1 MYVTAREF
9 KFIKYVANFHTRSA
23 ADEFE
28 AHLKSLLDNDIEKK
42 LIGVKRFKNSV
53 IFSMEDNARGY
64 ILAKEFEEAYINK
77 NKPAPVEQP
86 KPEPIQTPEPQ
97 PEFST
102 PEPQPMSSEPEIQ
115 PEPETINESV
125 IQEFVEAVAEPIA
138 EPIAEP
144 VVAEVEYLETEK
156 IDKIEEEIP
165 TIEERMG
172 TKKIVNLFKNLNK

>member
-97 PEFST
+97 PMSST
-102 PEPQPMSSEPEIQ
+102 PETQPEPQ

-125 IQEFVEAVAEPIA
+125 IQEVIETVEEPI
-138 EPIAEP
+138 
-144 VVAEVEYLETEK
+144 VSEVEFLETEK

-165 TIEERMG
+165 TVEERMG

>member
-97 PEFST
+97 PMSST
-102 PEPQPMSSEPEIQ
+102 PETQPEPQPA
-115 PEPETINESV
+115 PETINESV
-125 IQEFVEAVAEPIA
+125 IKEVIETVEEPI
-138 EPIAEP
+138 
-144 VVAEVEYLETEK
+144 VSEVEFLETEK

-165 TIEERMG
+165 TVEERMG
-172 TKKIVNLFKNLNK
+172 TMKIVNLFKNLNK

>member
-86 KPEPIQTPEPQ
+86 KPEPTQ
-97 PEFST
+97 T
-102 PEPQPMSSEPEIQ
+102 PEPQPMSSTPETQPEPQ
-115 PEPETINESV
+115 PEPEIINESV
-125 IQEFVEAVAEPIA
+125 IQEVIETVEEPI
-138 EPIAEP
+138 
-144 VVAEVEYLETEK
+144 VSEVEFLETEK

>member
-97 PEFST
+97 PMSSIPET
-102 PEPQPMSSEPEIQ
+102 QPEPQ

-125 IQEFVEAVAEPIA
+125 IQEVIETVEEPI
-138 EPIAEP
+138 
-144 VVAEVEYLETEK
+144 VSEVEFLETEK

>member
-28 AHLKSLLDNDIEKK
+28 AHLKNLLDNDIEKK
-42 LIGVKRFKNSV
+42 LIGIKRFRNSV

-86 KPEPIQTPEPQ
+86 APQPEPIQI
-97 PEFST
+97 
-102 PEPQPMSSEPEIQ
+102 PEPQPMASSPDSAI
-115 PEPETINESV
+115 TSR
-125 IQEFVEAVAEPIA
+125 
-138 EPIAEP
+138 
-144 VVAEVEYLETEK
+144 T
-156 IDKIEEEIP
+156 
-165 TIEERMG
+165 
-172 TKKIVNLFKNLNK
+172 NL

>member
-97 PEFST
+97 PMSST
-102 PEPQPMSSEPEIQ
+102 PETQPEPQ

-125 IQEFVEAVAEPIA
+125 IQEVIETVEEPI
-138 EPIAEP
+138 
-144 VVAEVEYLETEK
+144 VSEVEFLETEK

>member
-97 PEFST
+97 PMSST
-102 PEPQPMSSEPEIQ
+102 PETQPEPQPA
-115 PEPETINESV
+115 PETINESV
-125 IQEFVEAVAEPIA
+125 IKEVIETVEEPI
-138 EPIAEP
+138 
-144 VVAEVEYLETEK
+144 VSEVEFLETEK

>member
-97 PEFST
+97 PMSSAPET
-102 PEPQPMSSEPEIQ
+102 QPEPQ

-125 IQEFVEAVAEPIA
+125 IQEVIETVIETVEEPI
-138 EPIAEP
+138 
-144 VVAEVEYLETEK
+144 VSEVEFLETAK

-165 TIEERMG
+165 TVEERMG
-172 TKKIVNLFKNLNK
+172 TMKIVNLFKNLNK

>member
-97 PEFST
+97 PMSSAPET
-102 PEPQPMSSEPEIQ
+102 QPETQPEPQ

-125 IQEFVEAVAEPIA
+125 IQEVIETVEEPI
-138 EPIAEP
+138 
-144 VVAEVEYLETEK
+144 VSEVEFLETEK

>member
-28 AHLKSLLDNDIEKK
+28 AHLKNLLDNDIEKK
-42 LIGVKRFKNSV
+42 LIGIKRFRNSV

-86 KPEPIQTPEPQ
+86 APQPEPIQIPEPQ
-97 PEFST
+97 L
-102 PEPQPMSSEPEIQ
+102 MASSP
-115 PEPETINESV
+115 
-125 IQEFVEAVAEPIA
+125 VEAVIDNQ
-138 EPIAEP
+138 
-144 VVAEVEYLETEK
+144 VAIDEYIESIKEHTPEETEETNAPEVEYLEAEK
-156 IDKIEEEIP
+156 IDEIEEETP

-172 TKKIVNLFKNLNK
+172 AKKIVNLFKNFNK

>member
-97 PEFST
+97 PMSST
-102 PEPQPMSSEPEIQ
+102 PETQPEPQ

-125 IQEFVEAVAEPIA
+125 IQEVIETVEEPI
-138 EPIAEP
+138 
-144 VVAEVEYLETEK
+144 VSEVEFLETEK

-172 TKKIVNLFKNLNK
+172 TKKIVNLFKNLNKR

>member
-86 KPEPIQTPEPQ
+86 KPEPIQTPEPE
-97 PEFST
+97 PAFSA
-102 PEPQPMSSEPEIQ
+102 PEPQPMSSAPEIQPQPEIQ

-125 IQEFVEAVAEPIA
+125 IQEFAEPIA
-138 EPIAEP
+138 EPIAEL
-144 VVAEVEYLETEK
+144 EFLETEK

>member
-86 KPEPIQTPEPQ
+86 KPEPTQ
-97 PEFST
+97 T
-102 PEPQPMSSEPEIQ
+102 PEPQPMSSTPETQPEPL

-125 IQEFVEAVAEPIA
+125 IQEVIETVEEPI
-138 EPIAEP
+138 
-144 VVAEVEYLETEK
+144 VSEVEFLETEK

>member
-86 KPEPIQTPEPQ
+86 KPEPTQ
-97 PEFST
+97 T
-102 PEPQPMSSEPEIQ
+102 PEPQPMSSTPETQPEPL

-125 IQEFVEAVAEPIA
+125 IQEVIETIEEPI
-138 EPIAEP
+138 
-144 VVAEVEYLETEK
+144 VSEVEFLETEK

>member
-86 KPEPIQTPEPQ
+86 KPEPTQ
-97 PEFST
+97 T
-102 PEPQPMSSEPEIQ
+102 PEPQPMSSTPETQPEPLPETQPEPQ

-125 IQEFVEAVAEPIA
+125 IQEVIETVEEPI
-138 EPIAEP
+138 
-144 VVAEVEYLETEK
+144 VSEVEFLETAK

-165 TIEERMG
+165 TVEERMG

>member
-9 KFIKYVANFHTRSA
+9 KFIKYVANFHTKTA

-28 AHLKSLLDNDIEKK
+28 AHLKNLLDNDIEKK
-42 LIGVKRFKNSV
+42 LIGIKRFRNSV

-86 KPEPIQTPEPQ
+86 KPEPTQI
-97 PEFST
+97 
-102 PEPQPMSSEPEIQ
+102 PEPQPMSAAPQSQ
-115 PEPETINESV
+115 PEPEAEPIDNQAV
-125 IQEFVEAVAEPIA
+125 IQEYIQSVDEPQQEETDVPNA
-138 EPIAEP
+138 
-144 VVAEVEYLETEK
+144 EYLEADK
-156 IDKIEEEIP
+156 IAEIEEETP

-172 TKKIVNLFKNLNK
+172 TKKIVNLFKNFNK

>member
-97 PEFST
+97 PMSSAPET
-102 PEPQPMSSEPEIQ
+102 QPEPQ

-125 IQEFVEAVAEPIA
+125 IQEVIETVIETVEEPI
-138 EPIAEP
+138 
-144 VVAEVEYLETEK
+144 VSEVEFLETEK

-165 TIEERMG
+165 TVEERTG
-172 TKKIVNLFKNLNK
+172 TMKIVNLFKNLNK

>member
-97 PEFST
+97 PMSSAPET
-102 PEPQPMSSEPEIQ
+102 QPEPQ

-125 IQEFVEAVAEPIA
+125 IQEVIETVEEPI
-138 EPIAEP
+138 
-144 VVAEVEYLETEK
+144 VSEVEFLETEK

>member
-115 PEPETINESV
+115 PEPEPINESV
-125 IQEFVEAVAEPIA
+125 IQEFVEAVAEPVA
-138 EPIAEP
+138 EPI
-144 VVAEVEYLETEK
+144 VAEVEFLETEK